1 MKGREQKEEKGK
13 GKKGKKEK
21 EEELIMKKNFLI
33 GTLIL
38 GIMIA
43 LAGCGGGKKTETK
56 LEDKQLEQPK
66 QETATQELKKAES
79 EQEKKKGKRGG
90 AIEIGQEIDLE
101 NGKYIAVIED
111 VVFLNDYNDEPAVNI
126 KYHVT
131 NQSEEEKTIL
141 DMITISPRQ
150 DDSDMAITFLKTEDE
165 DPNKVEDPFAPV
177 PAGEKSGLD
186 ESAYKLK
193 NNSDVVIHI
202 TTIAD
207 FFEGVEYT
215 ITVPV
220 LQN

>member
-1 MKGREQKEEKGK
+1 
-13 GKKGKKEK
+13 
-21 EEELIMKKNFLI
+21 MKKNFLI

-43 LAGCGGGKKTETK
+43 LAGCGGGKKPQTK

-131 NQSEEEKTIL
+131 NNSDQEKTIL
-141 DMITISPRQ
+141 DMFVISARQ
-150 DDSDMAITFLKTEDE
+150 DDSDMAITFLKMEDE

-177 PAGEKSGLD
+177 PVGEKSGLD
-186 ESAYKLK
+186 ESAYKLG
-193 NNSDVVIHI
+193 SDSDIVFHF
-202 TTIAD
+202 TTIDD
-207 FFEGVEYT
+207 FFAGVEYT
-215 ITVPV
+215 LTVPV
-220 LQN
+220 PKN